1 MSQGRFIDVR
11 KLAALDLHFRGTR
24 IILVEF
30 GLGVFGIG
38 ALGLVALLFGGL
50 KSPFIIGL
58 GVYLLLL
65 GVDYAP
71 LLVYGVSMARS
82 GTAQEEI
89 REELADFAHSRWKYG
104 LQQTLLMVPLFIPA
118 LALWQE
124 THRAPRALRR
134 ANSGRKR
141 LTN

>member
-1 MSQGRFIDVR
+1 MSQGRFINVR

-24 IILVEF
+24 RIIVEF
-30 GLGVFGIG
+30 GLGAFGSG
-38 ALGLVALLFGGL
+38 ALGLVALLFGDM
-50 KSPFIIGL
+50 KSPFVIWL

-65 GVDYAP
+65 GVDYVP
-71 LLVYGVSMARS
+71 LLAYGVSIARS

-124 THRAPRALRR
+124 THGGPRALRR
-134 ANSGRKR
+134 A
-141 LTN
+141 